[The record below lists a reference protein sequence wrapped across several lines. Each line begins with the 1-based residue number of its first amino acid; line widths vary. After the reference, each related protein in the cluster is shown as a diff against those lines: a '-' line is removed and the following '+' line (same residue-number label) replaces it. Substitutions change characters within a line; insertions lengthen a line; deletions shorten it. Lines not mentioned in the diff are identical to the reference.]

1 MNGGSPRTK
10 EVQPMDGLG
19 SLLLGNIPVMIM
31 LLVGVGLLVFEMYV
45 PGFGVPGIS
54 GIALLALGFVL
65 LKPTVAQGL
74 ILFAILAAILCVA
87 LTICLVTASKG
98 RLSKSK
104 LALND
109 VAIPPDAAEAN
120 DLNYF
125 IGKEGVTHTA
135 LRPAG
140 IGEFDGV
147 KLNVVSDGEFIAQ
160 GRRVRVQKVA
170 GNRIVVMELKDNK

>member
-1 MNGGSPRTK
+1 M
-10 EVQPMDGLG
+10 EGLV
-19 SLLLGNIPVMIM
+19 SLLTGNIPVLVM

-45 PGFGVPGIS
+45 PGFGAPGIS
-54 GIALLALGFVL
+54 GIALLVLSFVL
-65 LKPTVAQGL
+65 LKPPLAQGL

-87 LTICLVTASKG
+87 LSVCLYSASKG

-104 LALND
+104 LVLND
-109 VAIPPDAAEAN
+109 VAVPASVAENN

-125 IGKEGVTHTA
+125 IGREGVTHTA

-147 KLNVVSDGEFIAQ
+147 KLNVVSDGEFIAKD
-160 GRRVRVQKVA
+160 RPIRVQSVE
-170 GNRIVVMELKDNK
+170 GNRIVVREITEGR

>member
-1 MNGGSPRTK
+1 
-10 EVQPMDGLG
+10 MDGLG
-19 SLLLGNIPVMIM
+19 SLLLNNIPVMIM

-54 GIALLALGFVL
+54 GIALLVLGFVL
-65 LKPTVAQGL
+65 LGPTLAQGL
-74 ILFAILAAILCVA
+74 VLFAILAAILCVA
-87 LTICLVTASKG
+87 LSICLYSASKG

-104 LALND
+104 LVLND
-109 VAIPPDAAEAN
+109 VAVPADTAENN

-147 KLNVVSDGEFIAQ
+147 KLNVVSDGEFI
-160 GRRVRVQKVA
+160 GKDKRIRVLSVE
-170 GNRIVVMELKDNK
+170 GNRIVVCEIG